1 MTPGTVVI
9 TSLLAR
15 DKPLGA
21 PASVKRVYLV
31 VLAWTDDELSRRQA
45 QNGVNFEFEGK
56 FDLEGKG

>member
-9 TSLLAR
+9 TSLLVR

-21 PASVKRVYLV
+21 PAFVKRVYLV
-31 VLAWTDDELSRRQA
+31 VLAWTDDELSHRQA
-45 QNGVNFEFEGK
+45 QNGLNFEFEGK